1 MNENGQLNFIDL
13 LSVMSFYI
21 GLLNLDMNITQNDI
35 AEQTADI
42 DKRVNEHLHDVLD
55 EIHTHLQEQDF
66 KLSAIQKQL
75 EEIKHDNRR
84 DFY

>member
-1 MNENGQLNFIDL
+1 MNEKGQLDFIDL

-35 AEQTADI
+35 AEQTAEI
-42 DKRVNEHLHDVLD
+42 DKRVNKHLHEVLD
-55 EIHTHLQEQDF
+55 EIHNHLQEQDV
-66 KLSAIQKQL
+66 KLSEIQERL
-75 EEIKHDNRR
+75 EEITNDSRR

>member
-1 MNENGQLNFIDL
+1 MNDDGQLNFIDW

-42 DKRVNEHLHDVLD
+42 DKRVNQHLHDVLD
-55 EIHTHLQEQDF
+55 EIHSHLQEQDI
-66 KLSAIQKQL
+66 KLSEIQKEL
-75 EEIKHDNRR
+75 EEIKNDSRR
-84 DFY
+84 DI

>member
-1 MNENGQLNFIDL
+1 MNDDGQLNFIDL

-21 GLLNLDMNITQNDI
+21 GLLNLDMNITQNDM

-55 EIHTHLQEQDF
+55 EIHGHLQDQDL
-66 KLSAIQKQL
+66 KLSDIQKQL
-75 EEIKHDNRR
+75 EELKNDNR
-84 DFY
+84 

>member
-13 LSVMSFYI
+13 LSIMSFYI
-21 GLLNLDMNITQNDI
+21 GLLNLDMNITQNDM

-55 EIHTHLQEQDF
+55 EIHEHLQDQDER
-66 KLSAIQKQL
+66 LSYIQKQL
-75 EEIKHDNRR
+75 EEIKNGNR
-84 DFY
+84 